1 MTDMRLFKKKNDASA
16 HSEKLHSSN
25 LVMRISREKMSDV
38 ANLSWIRDSTQFS
51 PSIWTMS
58 ADANDND
65 DSDEHDMKW

>member
-1 MTDMRLFKKKNDASA
+1 MHNIYIYKYIHTYTRTVRMTDMRLFKKKNDASA

-51 PSIWTMS
+51 PSI
-58 ADANDND
+58 
-65 DSDEHDMKW
+65 